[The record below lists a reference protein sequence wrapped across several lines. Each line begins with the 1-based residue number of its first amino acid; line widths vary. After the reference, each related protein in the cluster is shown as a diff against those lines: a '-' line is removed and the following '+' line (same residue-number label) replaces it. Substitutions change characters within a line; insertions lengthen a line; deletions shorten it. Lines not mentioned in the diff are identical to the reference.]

1 MSRSKVSRI
10 ATSNSIWHLESL
22 VKAIIFSVRPREL
35 SASTL
40 SFTSLLFSQLSAFR
54 LGNSPPHASY
64 QPLGA
69 RRSMCSSI
77 RDAMRHFHYLV
88 TSLLLVLSP
97 TLSSAQQV
105 QDQHNEP
112 VIRFVRNPDPAPDFK
127 LTALDGKPLTLAALQ
142 GKVVLLNFWA
152 TWCGPCR
159 AEVPDLVALQDRYE
173 GRLQI
178 IGLNVDDEEADIK
191 QYVEETGINYPVA
204 MTSNDVRIQFGGIPA
219 LPTSFVLDTE
229 GRVVQKHVGLWNP
242 AVYETEIRALLGMP
256 IMAKVETFEDKGE
269 VFLSHADR
277 ATELP
282 GVDLS
287 KLTPE
292 QKRIALHRFNAD
304 TCTCGCKFTLAQC
317 RIWDSACAVS
327 KAATEKIIAKVSAAP
342 TAPGDSPQPAPTPQ
356 PSPKTNP
363 VPTAPSPPS
372 PSSPPLVKAPAPP
385 APPQP

>member
-1 MSRSKVSRI
+1 MR
-10 ATSNSIWHLESL
+10 
-22 VKAIIFSVRPREL
+22 
-35 SASTL
+35 
-40 SFTSLLFSQLSAFR
+40 LL
-54 LGNSPPHASY
+54 
-64 QPLGA
+64 QPSSS
-69 RRSMCSSI
+69 RRSPAI
-77 RDAMRHFHYLV
+77 RWLV
-88 TSLLLVLSP
+88 TSLLLFIAP
-97 TLSSAQQV
+97 ASSFAQQD
-105 QDQHNEP
+105 QDNGP

-127 LTALDGKPLTLAALQ
+127 LTALDGKPITLAALQ

-159 AEVPDLVALQDRYE
+159 AEIPDLVALQERYK

-191 QYVEETGINYPVA
+191 QYVQETGINYPVA

-256 IMAKVETFEDKGE
+256 IMAKIETFEDKGE

-292 QKRIALHRFNAD
+292 QKKVVLHRFNAD
-304 TCTCGCKFTLAQC
+304 SCTCGCKFTIAQC

-327 KAATEKIIAKVSAAP
+327 KAAAEKIIAEVSSDPRTPVSPAAP
-342 TAPGDSPQPAPTPQ
+342 STPAAPPAPVE
-356 PSPKTNP
+356 K
-363 VPTAPSPPS
+363 PS
-372 PSSPPLVKAPAPP
+372 PSTPLP

>member
-1 MSRSKVSRI
+1 MKHSRY
-10 ATSNSIWHLESL
+10 
-22 VKAIIFSVRPREL
+22 
-35 SASTL
+35 
-40 SFTSLLFSQLSAFR
+40 LL
-54 LGNSPPHASY
+54 P
-64 QPLGA
+64 
-69 RRSMCSSI
+69 
-77 RDAMRHFHYLV
+77 
-88 TSLLLVLSP
+88 SLLLLLFPALSF
-97 TLSSAQQV
+97 AQQD
-105 QDQHNEP
+105 QDQDQTP

-127 LTALDGKPLTLAALQ
+127 LTSLDGKPLTLAALE

-159 AEVPDLVALQDRYE
+159 AEIPDLVALQDRYK

-204 MTSNDVRIQFGGIPA
+204 MTSNDVRLQFGGIPA
-219 LPTSFVLDTE
+219 LPTSFVLDTQ

-242 AVYETEIRALLGMP
+242 AVYETEIRSLLGMP

-292 QKRIALHRFNAD
+292 QKKIVLHRFNAD

-327 KAATEKIIAKVSAAP
+327 KAATEKIIATVSAAP
-342 TAPGDSPQPAPTPQ
+342 TAPSGSAPTPGT
-356 PSPKTNP
+356 PPPAKTDP
-363 VPTAPSPPS
+363 VPSQRSPES
-372 PSSPPLVKAPAPP
+372 PRSPRL
-385 APPQP
+385 

>member
-1 MSRSKVSRI
+1 MP
-10 ATSNSIWHLESL
+10 LM
-22 VKAIIFSVRPREL
+22 RPT
-35 SASTL
+35 STL
-40 SFTSLLFSQLSAFR
+40 RGPVPRRLLA
-54 LGNSPPHASY
+54 
-64 QPLGA
+64 
-69 RRSMCSSI
+69 
-77 RDAMRHFHYLV
+77 
-88 TSLLLVLSP
+88 SLLLLFLP
-97 TLSSAQQV
+97 RLASAQQ
-105 QDQHNEP
+105 DQVNEP

-159 AEVPDLVALQDRYE
+159 AEVPDLVALQERYKA
-173 GRLQI
+173 RLQI

-282 GVDLS
+282 GVDLR

-292 QKRIALHRFNAD
+292 QKKVVLHRFNAD
-304 TCTCGCKFTLAQC
+304 TCSCGCKFTLAQC

-327 KAATEKIIAKVSAAP
+327 KAATEKIIAEISS
-342 TAPGDSPQPAPTPQ
+342 D
-356 PSPKTNP
+356 PKTPASPATPSTPRVPMAP
-363 VPTAPSPPS
+363 VEKPS
-372 PSSPPLVKAPAPP
+372 PSTQPTALSPVKPPSPP

>member
-1 MSRSKVSRI
+1 
-10 ATSNSIWHLESL
+10 
-22 VKAIIFSVRPREL
+22 
-35 SASTL
+35 
-40 SFTSLLFSQLSAFR
+40 
-54 LGNSPPHASY
+54 
-64 QPLGA
+64 
-69 RRSMCSSI
+69 MCSSI
-77 RDAMRHFHYLV
+77 RDAMKHSRYLLP
-88 TSLLLVLSP
+88 SLLLLLFPALSF
-97 TLSSAQQV
+97 AQQD
-105 QDQHNEP
+105 QDQDQTP

-127 LTALDGKPLTLAALQ
+127 LTSLDGKPLTLAALE

-159 AEVPDLVALQDRYE
+159 AEIPDLVALQDRYK

-204 MTSNDVRIQFGGIPA
+204 MTSNDVRLQFGGIPA
-219 LPTSFVLDTE
+219 LPTSFVLDTQ

-242 AVYETEIRALLGMP
+242 AVYETEIRSLLGMP

-292 QKRIALHRFNAD
+292 QKKIVLHRFNAD

-327 KAATEKIIAKVSAAP
+327 KAATEKIIATVSAAP
-342 TAPGDSPQPAPTPQ
+342 TAPSGSAPTPGT
-356 PSPKTNP
+356 PPPAKTDP
-363 VPTAPSPPS
+363 VPSQRSPES
-372 PSSPPLVKAPAPP
+372 PRSPRL
-385 APPQP
+385 

>member
-1 MSRSKVSRI
+1 MPLTRHHQRPALRWL
-10 ATSNSIWHLESL
+10 AT
-22 VKAIIFSVRPREL
+22 
-35 SASTL
+35 TL
-40 SFTSLLFSQLSAFR
+40 LLFLAPAF
-54 LGNSPPHASY
+54 A
-64 QPLGA
+64 GA
-69 RRSMCSSI
+69 QT
-77 RDAMRHFHYLV
+77 A
-88 TSLLLVLSP
+88 P
-97 TLSSAQQV
+97 QQDN
-105 QDQHNEP
+105 QS

-127 LTALDGKPLTLAALQ
+127 LTSLDGKPLTIAALQ
-142 GKVVLLNFWA
+142 GKVIILNFWA

-159 AEVPDLVALQDRYE
+159 AEIPDLIALQDRYK

-178 IGLNVDDEEADIK
+178 IGLNVDDEEADIQ
-191 QYVEETGINYPVA
+191 QYVQEMGINYPVA

-269 VFLSHADR
+269 VFLAHADR

-292 QKRIALHRFNAD
+292 QKKLVLHRFNAD

-327 KAATEKIIAKVSAAP
+327 KAATEKIIAEVSAEPKTPLSPAAP
-342 TAPGDSPQPAPTPQ
+342 NAPAGPPSSAQPAL
-356 PSPKTNP
+356 PSP
-363 VPTAPSPPS
+363 
-372 PSSPPLVKAPAPP
+372 VKAPAAP
-385 APPQP
+385 APPPPG

>member
-1 MSRSKVSRI
+1 MPLMRPTSTHRGPVARWLI
-10 ATSNSIWHLESL
+10 A
-22 VKAIIFSVRPREL
+22 
-35 SASTL
+35 
-40 SFTSLLFSQLSAFR
+40 
-54 LGNSPPHASY
+54 
-64 QPLGA
+64 
-69 RRSMCSSI
+69 
-77 RDAMRHFHYLV
+77 
-88 TSLLLVLSP
+88 SLLLLFLP
-97 TLSSAQQV
+97 ELASAQQEQV
-105 QDQHNEP
+105 HEP

-159 AEVPDLVALQDRYE
+159 AEVPDLVSLQERYK

-178 IGLNVDDEEADIK
+178 IGLNVDDEEVDIR

-204 MTSNDVRIQFGGIPA
+204 MTSNEVRIQFGGIPA

-256 IMAKVETFEDKGE
+256 IMAKVETFEDQGE

-282 GVDLS
+282 GVDLT

-292 QKRIALHRFNAD
+292 QKKVVLHRFNAD

-327 KAATEKIIAKVSAAP
+327 KAATEKIIAEVSSDPKTPVTPAAP
-342 TAPGDSPQPAPTPQ
+342 NAPAAPLA
-356 PSPKTNP
+356 P
-363 VPTAPSPPS
+363 VEKPS
-372 PSSPPLVKAPAPP
+372 PSAPPAAPPLAKPPSTP

>member
-1 MSRSKVSRI
+1 MRLIRPAPGGPRPV
-10 ATSNSIWHLESL
+10 
-22 VKAIIFSVRPREL
+22 VRW
-35 SASTL
+35 
-40 SFTSLLFSQLSAFR
+40 LF
-54 LGNSPPHASY
+54 
-64 QPLGA
+64 
-69 RRSMCSSI
+69 
-77 RDAMRHFHYLV
+77 AM
-88 TSLLLVLSP
+88 LVLFVVPSWAF
-97 TLSSAQQV
+97 AQQNEG
-105 QDQHNEP
+105 NEP

-127 LTALDGKPLTLAALQ
+127 LTALDGKPITLAALQ

-159 AEVPDLVALQDRYE
+159 AEIPDLVALQERYD

-178 IGLNVDDEEADIK
+178 IGLNVDDEEADIQ
-191 QYVEETGINYPVA
+191 QYVKETKINYPVA
-204 MTSNDVRIQFGGIPA
+204 MTSNEVRRQFGGIPA

-269 VFLSHADR
+269 VFLAHADR

-292 QKRIALHRFNAD
+292 QKKLVLHRFNAD

-317 RIWDSACAVS
+317 RIWDSACAIS
-327 KAATEKIIAKVSAAP
+327 KAATEKIVAEVSAAP
-342 TAPGDSPQPAPTPQ
+342 TVPSDSMQPA
-356 PSPKTNP
+356 
-363 VPTAPSPPS
+363 
-372 PSSPPLVKAPAPP
+372 APAPAKTP
-385 APPQP
+385 STAAPPQLQEQK

>member
-1 MSRSKVSRI
+1 M
-10 ATSNSIWHLESL
+10 
-22 VKAIIFSVRPREL
+22 
-35 SASTL
+35 
-40 SFTSLLFSQLSAFR
+40 
-54 LGNSPPHASY
+54 
-64 QPLGA
+64 
-69 RRSMCSSI
+69 
-77 RDAMRHFHYLV
+77 DAMRLLQPSSSRRSPAIRWLV
-88 TSLLLVLSP
+88 TSLLLFIAP
-97 TLSSAQQV
+97 ASSFAQQD
-105 QDQHNEP
+105 QDNGP

-127 LTALDGKPLTLAALQ
+127 LTALDGKPITLAALQ

-159 AEVPDLVALQDRYE
+159 AEIPDLVALQERYK

-191 QYVEETGINYPVA
+191 QYVQETGINYPVA

-256 IMAKVETFEDKGE
+256 IMGKIETFEDKGE

-292 QKRIALHRFNAD
+292 QKKVVLHRFNAD

-327 KAATEKIIAKVSAAP
+327 KAAAEKIIAEVSSDPRTPVSPAAP
-342 TAPGDSPQPAPTPQ
+342 NTPAAPPAPVE
-356 PSPKTNP
+356 K
-363 VPTAPSPPS
+363 PS
-372 PSSPPLVKAPAPP
+372 PSTPSP

>member
-1 MSRSKVSRI
+1 
-10 ATSNSIWHLESL
+10 
-22 VKAIIFSVRPREL
+22 
-35 SASTL
+35 
-40 SFTSLLFSQLSAFR
+40 
-54 LGNSPPHASY
+54 
-64 QPLGA
+64 
-69 RRSMCSSI
+69 MCSSI
-77 RDAMRHFHYLV
+77 SDAMRHFPYLLAA
-88 TSLLLVLSP
+88 SFLLLSP
-97 TLSSAQQV
+97 AWSAE
-105 QDQHNEP
+105 QDQVEDSRP
-112 VIRFVRNPDPAPDFK
+112 VVRFVRNPDRAPDFK
-127 LTALDGKPLTLAALQ
+127 LTALDGKPLSLAALE

-159 AEVPDLVALQDRYE
+159 AEIPDLVALQERYKD
-173 GRLQI
+173 RLQI

-204 MTSNDVRIQFGGIPA
+204 MTPNDVRIQFGGIPA

-242 AVYETEIRALLGMP
+242 TVYETEIRALLGMP
-256 IMAKVETFEDKGE
+256 IMARVETFEDKGE

-292 QKRIALHRFNAD
+292 QKKIALHRFNAD

-342 TAPGDSPQPAPTPQ
+342 AAPGDSVQPAPATP

-363 VPTAPSPPS
+363 APS
-372 PSSPPLVKAPAPP
+372 

>member
-1 MSRSKVSRI
+1 MLYLR
-10 ATSNSIWHLESL
+10 HLL
-22 VKAIIFSVRPREL
+22 PALLL
-35 SASTL
+35 SAAPIL
-40 SFTSLLFSQLSAFR
+40 A
-54 LGNSPPHASY
+54 
-64 QPLGA
+64 GA
-69 RRSMCSSI
+69 Q
-77 RDAMRHFHYLV
+77 
-88 TSLLLVLSP
+88 VLAP
-97 TLSSAQQV
+97 
-105 QDQHNEP
+105 QDDQP

-142 GKVVLLNFWA
+142 GKVIFLNFWA

-159 AEVPDLVALQDRYE
+159 AEVPDLIALQDRYK

-178 IGLNVDDEEADIK
+178 IGLNVDDDDAGEI
-191 QYVEETGINYPVA
+191 QRYVDETGINYPVA
-204 MTSNDVRIQFGGIPA
+204 MTSNDLRVQYGGIPA

-292 QKRIALHRFNAD
+292 QKKIVLHRFNAD

-327 KAATEKIIAKVSAAP
+327 KAATEKIVAEVSAAP
-342 TAPGDSPQPAPTPQ
+342 KAPLDSEPPGPSAAPTPNE
-356 PSPKTNP
+356 K
-363 VPTAPSPPS
+363 
-372 PSSPPLVKAPAPP
+372 PSSPTPTAAPVKTPVT
-385 APPQP
+385 PQPR